1 MRKIYGLILFGL
13 FISFIGRAEDINY
26 TNSWGKAGLSVVSQ
40 SNQSVELNFSIQSFG
55 INTVR
60 INGEDMVEVSLPE
73 VFLPNDEGAPN
84 LPGLSKFIAIPQGAI
99 ATVKLVESRVETIEN
114 VNIAPAPRIPWDT
127 ERGPLEYHKNGTI
140 YSKDAFYPS
149 NTVTTSEQTDIRG
162 IDAVIV
168 GVTPFQYNPVTKQ
181 LLVYRDIKIEVTF
194 EGGNGHFGDDRL
206 RNRWWDPILRDVFLN
221 EASIPEVNYN
231 KSFQGTKD
239 VGCEY
244 LIISPNNPEFL
255 SWADSIKKFRTE
267 QGIQTD
273 IITMSDIGTNSAITI
288 ENFVNNAYNTW
299 DIPPAAI
306 LILATTASTASMTMT
321 LQGADLWVSVRDPL
335 LKPDPST
342 AE

>member
-26 TNSWGKAGLSVVSQ
+26 TNSWGKSGLSVVSQ

-149 NTVTTSEQTDIRG
+149 NTVT
-162 IDAVIV
+162 A
-168 GVTPFQYNPVTKQ
+168 
-181 LLVYRDIKIEVTF
+181 
-194 EGGNGHFGDDRL
+194 L
-206 RNRWWDPILRDVFLN
+206 RV
-221 EASIPEVNYN
+221 
-231 KSFQGTKD
+231 
-239 VGCEY
+239 
-244 LIISPNNPEFL
+244 SP
-255 SWADSIKKFRTE
+255 DS
-267 QGIQTD
+267 
-273 IITMSDIGTNSAITI
+273 
-288 ENFVNNAYNTW
+288 
-299 DIPPAAI
+299 
-306 LILATTASTASMTMT
+306 
-321 LQGADLWVSVRDPL
+321 
-335 LKPDPST
+335 
-342 AE
+342 